1 MLEEWLYESIIS
13 SALPYNVDSFSFG
26 LSVHRGRYRN
36 PALFRLTIQVTA
48 APRAGARRRV
58 VEDIDGFADEFEEEF
73 DEEADEELRNED
85 DEDDAEGMYSQRRVR
100 DHNDGLEPEDGQE
113 DQDEEIERDVGA
125 GSGYACAV
133 EESSSAPKV
142 RARRF
147 SAAKTFIRGAASPG
161 KGLRRGTVQSPT
173 RPVLKGNGK
182 RAVRGVHG
190 RVSASRTDKR
200 CLGCKKSP
208 PDPYLVYGNAPLLD
222 PKLLANSN
230 NSSQTTCSGNSSC
243 KRVRATCSSEVAGGK
258 TTFVSR

>member
-58 VEDIDGFADEFEEEF
+58 VEDIDGLADEFEEEF

-100 DHNDGLEPEDGQE
+100 DHHDGLEPEDGQE

-161 KGLRRGTVQSPT
+161 KGLRMGARF
-173 RPVLKGNGK
+173 K
-182 RAVRGVHG
+182 VRQGQY
-190 RVSASRTDKR
+190 S
-200 CLGCKKSP
+200 
-208 PDPYLVYGNAPLLD
+208 
-222 PKLLANSN
+222 
-230 NSSQTTCSGNSSC
+230 
-243 KRVRATCSSEVAGGK
+243 RATGSVQCEV
-258 TTFVSR
+258 FMVESRQVALIRGALVARSPRRTRTLNTVTHHF